1 MSRAED
7 RPGGPAARRAR
18 LGYWLGR
25 GQVRLIGTMWA
36 LFGGRLQLDSSVSI
50 DRILTAT
57 VSSLFSSPLFFK
69 KKKKKKQV
77 QFHRIECTGRA
88 PSDTVVLDLVS

>member
-50 DRILTAT
+50 DRVLSA
-57 VSSLFSSPLFFK
+57 S
-69 KKKKKKQV
+69 V
-77 QFHRIECTGRA
+77 QFVQF
-88 PSDTVVLDLVS
+88 PPFF